1 MVGKDP
7 DTMAHVLAARAVSF
21 DTADPLRGLRV
32 ADDAP
37 APTPPA
43 GWARVRVRAA
53 GLNRHDIFSLQ
64 GVGLRADEL
73 PRVLGCDGAGLD
85 DEGNAVVVHGVIGD
99 PVVGRGDPV
108 NDPKRSLLSE
118 RYDGTFADY
127 VVVPAANVVPKPA
140 ELTFE
145 EAACLPT
152 AWLTAYRMLF
162 VNSATRPGDTV
173 LVQGAGG
180 GVSTAAIAL
189 ARAAGLR
196 VWVTS
201 RTPEKRARA
210 VELGAHAAFEPGAR
224 LPERVD
230 AVLESVGQATWAH
243 SVRSLRPGGRPMEWS
258 WSRLFGLPVFDHF
271 VGVTKIVLE
280 VGAELRDFLF
290 GQIAAAGRYAIEGGL
305 NPVALLGIEGD
316 HFLLRHDAVHLGVA
330 ERCCRSR
337 TETGAPV

>member
-7 DTMAHVLAARAVSF
+7 DTMAHVLAVRAVSF
-21 DTADPLRGLRV
+21 DAADPLRGLEV
-32 ADDAP
+32 TQDAQT
-37 APTPPA
+37 PTPSP
-43 GWARVRVRAA
+43 GWARVRIRAA

-73 PRVLGCDGAGLD
+73 PRVLGCDGAGVD
-85 DEGNAVVVHGVIGD
+85 DEGNEIVVHGVIGD
-99 PVVGRGDPV
+99 PIVGRGDPV

-118 RYDGTFADY
+118 RYDGTFAEY
-127 VVVPAANVVPKPA
+127 VLVPAANVVPKPA

-162 VNSATRPGDTV
+162 VNSGTRPGDTV

-201 RTPEKRARA
+201 RTPEKRDRA
-210 VELGAHAAFEPGAR
+210 LELGAHATFEPGAR

-243 SVRSLRPGGRPMEWS
+243 SVRSVRPGGVIVVCGATTGDAPPAELTRVFYQQLRVIGSTMGSRQELLELLSFCALTGVRPVIDQVLPLTDAADGFAAMWQGE
-258 WSRLFGLPVFDHF
+258 LFGKVVFT
-271 VGVTKIVLE
+271 V
-280 VGAELRDFLF
+280 
-290 GQIAAAGRYAIEGGL
+290 
-305 NPVALLGIEGD
+305 
-316 HFLLRHDAVHLGVA
+316 
-330 ERCCRSR
+330 
-337 TETGAPV
+337 

>member
-7 DTMAHVLAARAVSF
+7 DTMAHVLAVRAVSF
-21 DTADPLRGLRV
+21 DATDPLRCLQV
-32 ADDAP
+32 ADDVETTAP
-37 APTPPA
+37 PN
-43 GWARVRVRAA
+43 GWRRVRVKAA

-73 PRVLGCDGAGLD
+73 PRVLGCDGAGVD
-85 DEGNAVVVHGVIGD
+85 DDGNEVVVHGVIGD
-99 PVVGRGDPV
+99 PIVGRGDPV

-118 RYDGTFADY
+118 RYDGTFAEY

-162 VNSATRPGDTV
+162 ANSGTRPGDTV

-180 GVSTAAIAL
+180 GVSTAAIGL

-201 RTPEKRARA
+201 RTPEKRDRA
-210 VELGAHAAFEPGAR
+210 VQLGAHAAFEPGAR

-243 SVRSLRPGGRPMEWS
+243 SVRSVRPGGVIVVCGATTGDAPPAELTRVFYQQLRVIGSTMGSRQELLELLSFCALTGVRPVIDRVLPLREAADGFAAMWQGE
-258 WSRLFGLPVFDHF
+258 LFGKVVFT
-271 VGVTKIVLE
+271 V
-280 VGAELRDFLF
+280 
-290 GQIAAAGRYAIEGGL
+290 
-305 NPVALLGIEGD
+305 
-316 HFLLRHDAVHLGVA
+316 
-330 ERCCRSR
+330 
-337 TETGAPV
+337 

>member
-1 MVGKDP
+1 
-7 DTMAHVLAARAVSF
+7 
-21 DTADPLRGLRV
+21 
-32 ADDAP
+32 
-37 APTPPA
+37 
-43 GWARVRVRAA
+43 
-53 GLNRHDIFSLQ
+53 
-64 GVGLRADEL
+64 
-73 PRVLGCDGAGLD
+73 
-85 DEGNAVVVHGVIGD
+85 

-118 RYDGTFADY
+118 RYDGTFAEY

-162 VNSATRPGDTV
+162 ANSGTRPGDTV

-180 GVSTAAIAL
+180 GVSTAAIGL

-201 RTPEKRARA
+201 RTPEKRDRA
-210 VELGAHAAFEPGAR
+210 LQLGAHAAFEPGAR

-243 SVRSLRPGGRPMEWS
+243 SVRSVRPGGVIVVCGATTGDAPPAELTRVFYQQLRVIGSTMGSRQELLELLSFCALTGVRPVIDRVLPLREAADGFAAMWQGE
-258 WSRLFGLPVFDHF
+258 LFGKVVFT
-271 VGVTKIVLE
+271 V
-280 VGAELRDFLF
+280 
-290 GQIAAAGRYAIEGGL
+290 
-305 NPVALLGIEGD
+305 
-316 HFLLRHDAVHLGVA
+316 
-330 ERCCRSR
+330 
-337 TETGAPV
+337 

>member
-7 DTMAHVLAARAVSF
+7 DTMAHVLAARAISF

-32 ADDAP
+32 SDDAP
-37 APTPPA
+37 APTPPT
-43 GWARVRVRAA
+43 GWTRVRVQAA

-99 PVVGRGDPV
+99 PVAGRGDPV

-243 SVRSLRPGGRPMEWS
+243 SVRAVRPGGVIVVCSATTGDAPPAELTRVFYQQLRVIGSTMGSRQELLQLLKFCALTGVRPVIDRVLPLTDAAEGFAAMWHGD
-258 WSRLFGLPVFDHF
+258 LFGKVVFT
-271 VGVTKIVLE
+271 V
-280 VGAELRDFLF
+280 
-290 GQIAAAGRYAIEGGL
+290 
-305 NPVALLGIEGD
+305 
-316 HFLLRHDAVHLGVA
+316 
-330 ERCCRSR
+330 
-337 TETGAPV
+337 